1 MLAAAHHRLLGW
13 WCGPVSWPTWPS
25 CASAR
30 PARGGLRMAGQ
41 REEPDVTFNFN
52 SELYADPNLAEG
64 VDYARR
70 HRRHERFDDTL
81 ARTDDMPKTTI
92 LAPHGG
98 GIEPGTSELCL
109 AVAGYHPANL
119 PQIPPAGVT
128 YDYWMLEGVRERDN
142 AELHVTAVG
151 CDDGVAVSLCA
162 GSLNAL
168 ALHGFQPGPPDM
180 SEDDQVVLVGGGN
193 TILKDYLLEGL
204 RRAKFDAR
212 DADLH
217 GELNGDATC
226 NIVNRTLLG
235 MGAQLELSTPLRDA
249 MFAEH
254 SRSRR
259 KHTTTQLFWTFVA
272 VCRDALDRLEAEQI
286 VARPGLRCLESRP
299 C

>member
-1 MLAAAHHRLLGW
+1 MAEQ
-13 WCGPVSWPTWPS
+13 
-25 CASAR
+25 
-30 PARGGLRMAGQ
+30 RGTG
-41 REEPDVTFNFN
+41 DVTFNFN

-70 HRRHERFDDTL
+70 HRRHEHFDDTL
-81 ARTDDMPKTTI
+81 ARTDDVPKTTI

-109 AVAGYHPANL
+109 AVAGYHPAGL
-119 PQIPPAGVT
+119 PLIPPAGVT
-128 YDYWMLEGVRERDN
+128 YDYWMFEGLRESDN
-142 AELHVTAVG
+142 PELHVTSTG

-168 ALHGFQPGPPDM
+168 ALHGFRPGPPDM
-180 SEDDQVVLVGGGN
+180 SEDDQVVLAGGRN
-193 TILKDYLLEGL
+193 AILRGYLLEGL
-204 RRAKFDAR
+204 RRAGFDAR
-212 DADLH
+212 EAGPH
-217 GELNGDATC
+217 GELNGDARC

-249 MFAEH
+249 MFTEH

-272 VCRDALDRLEAEQI
+272 ACRDALDRLEAEQI
-286 VARPGLRCLESRP
+286 VTRPDLRCRGS
-299 C
+299 

>member
-1 MLAAAHHRLLGW
+1 M
-13 WCGPVSWPTWPS
+13 
-25 CASAR
+25 
-30 PARGGLRMAGQ
+30 
-41 REEPDVTFNFN
+41 TFNFN
-52 SELYADPNLAEG
+52 SELYANPSLAEG

-81 ARTDDMPKTTI
+81 ARTDDVPKTTI

-119 PQIPPAGVT
+119 APAGVT
-128 YDYWMLEGVRERDN
+128 YDYWMFEGVRERGN
-142 AELHVTAVG
+142 AELHVTSVG

-168 ALHGFQPGPPDM
+168 ALHGFQAGPPGM

-193 TILKDYLLEGL
+193 TILLGYLLEGL
-204 RRAKFDAR
+204 RKAGFDAR
-212 DADLH
+212 DAGRH
-217 GELNGDATC
+217 GELNGDAKC

-235 MGAQLELSTPLRDA
+235 AGAQLELSTPLRDA

-286 VARPGLRCLESRP
+286 TVRPGLRCLQS
-299 C
+299 

>member
-1 MLAAAHHRLLGW
+1 
-13 WCGPVSWPTWPS
+13 
-25 CASAR
+25 
-30 PARGGLRMAGQ
+30 
-41 REEPDVTFNFN
+41 VTFAFN

-81 ARTDDMPKTTI
+81 ARTDDLPKATI

-128 YDYWMLEGVRERDN
+128 YDYWMFEGVRELGN
-142 AELHVTAVG
+142 AALHVRSTG
-151 CDDGVAVSLCA
+151 CDDGVAVALCA

-168 ALHGFQPGPPDM
+168 SLHGFKPEPPELA
-180 SEDDQVVLVGGGN
+180 EDAQVVLVGGRNDMLREDLVDGFE
-193 TILKDYLLEGL
+193 KAGL
-204 RRAKFDAR
+204 NAIDAG
-212 DADLH
+212 LF
-217 GELNGDATC
+217 GELDGGDKC

-235 MGAQLELSTPLRDA
+235 MGAQLELSTPLREA
-249 MFAEH
+249 MF
-254 SRSRR
+254 SDQRRLQR

-286 VARPGLRCLESRP
+286 NSPPGLRCPGS
-299 C
+299 